1 MTRTLLLLA
10 AALPV
15 ALAQPALAANDN
27 DAVMKALASKSGC
40 FTCHHI
46 EPGSKGPNG
55 MAPVGPDWQDV
66 ADKYRGN
73 PDAVDALTH
82 TVMTG
87 SNPYASHWK
96 GRVSG
101 LAMPPN
107 AVAVAI
113 MMTPK
118 VSIRRRPAASAP
130 VMASAVMPI
139 R

>member
-1 MTRTLLLLA
+1 MTRSLLLLA

-15 ALAQPALAANDN
+15 ALAQPVLAANDN

-107 AVAVAI
+107 AVAVTEADARRLVQWI
-113 MMTPK
+113 LAMPPK
-118 VSIRRRPAASAP
+118 Q
-130 VMASAVMPI
+130 
-139 R
+139 